1 MQNKR
6 VLKKIYLAKIKEKGF
21 SFIEIIFVVML
32 ILIITT
38 ISLPLF
44 NFSKN
49 KAKQKEATLIIN
61 SLIKAAKANY
71 AINTSLPEDIREI
84 SKFLNI
90 GRCNNIYRD
99 LSKNSICY
107 LTNSDINFYSYS
119 GNFKIEQ
126 KKLNESKFHKIFQV
140 RAIPVAKNAE
150 TQISSVVGCFNPLT
164 GMTLIKEYSIFN
176 PGVQPFNSC
185 LTEEEEEARLAE
197 EAKLAE
203 EARLAEE
210 AELAEEARLA
220 EEAKLA
226 EEARLAE
233 EAKLA
238 EESKPKCLRWNPRN
252 PSQCFIYQ

>member
-21 SFIEIIFVVML
+21 SLIEIIFVVML

-84 SKFLNI
+84 SKFVNI

-126 KKLNESKFHKIFQV
+126 KNLNESKFHKIFQV
-140 RAIPVAKNAE
+140 RAIPVVKNAK

-185 LTEEEEEARLAE
+185 LTEEEEE
-197 EAKLAE
+197 
-203 EARLAEE
+203 
-210 AELAEEARLA
+210 EARLA

-238 EESKPKCLRWNPRN
+238 EEARLVEEAKLAEEARLAEEAKPKCLRWNPRN